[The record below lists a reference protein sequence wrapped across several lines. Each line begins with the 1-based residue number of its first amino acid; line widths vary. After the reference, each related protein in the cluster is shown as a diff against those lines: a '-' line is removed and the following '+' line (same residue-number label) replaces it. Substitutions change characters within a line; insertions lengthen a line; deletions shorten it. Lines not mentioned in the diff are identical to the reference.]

1 MIKAVLIAI
10 IVGVTIWSTQANNSK
25 ESECREELEQELHEY
40 VKLDGWQKLFTQH
53 FKFIVNENG
62 EVLSERKRLKFNTII
77 HNAIYGCNHERDDEV
92 DDCPNIYHGS
102 IRSCKHGKNIR
113 SAMFRAARCSFV
125 ELSVKHIVLS
135 DALLNSYPLNKF
147 NKIPAVVDKP
157 IREFG
162 ETVVNM
168 LTILSHGETGGLGEL
183 MALNLYLNNVYDTVF
198 LQKIPVEPV
207 TSSVDVKIARKHM
220 GDVHMMLLDKFYTY
234 WDTWCSDK
242 DIVTQYRLKYKNDE
256 FIVIL
261 DEMNKNIADAEELM
275 RSLNVSDNVVDLDFD
290 PKRIALTDFVN
301 HLVSNIPMP
310 NELLIDLKL
319 KAFEASFEFN
329 PQAMYAY
336 HKSVFRTIYICFYWT
351 TITHLKLGIQFIDE
365 MEIHENV
372 TKYRMNFIVDFIK
385 YLRPLTVFN
394 IHQTQF
400 PLKLSTEAS
409 GNLTSLL
416 SFLLKFFDNLR
427 NSNFKDVILLSRLEI
442 QKFVSLL
449 SADMET
455 MLNMKAP
462 ENYYFDTISYEKTLK
477 LMKSNYRVF
486 ARLVL
491 ATGGFKEDRINLI
504 KLKKFFFFLSEAV
517 EFDDIS

>member
-1 MIKAVLIAI
+1 MFKTVFLAI
-10 IVGVTIWSTQANNSK
+10 IVGATVWSTQANNSK
-25 ESECREELEQELHEY
+25 ESECIEELERELQAY
-40 VKLDGWQKLFTQH
+40 VKLDGWQKLFTRH

-92 DDCPNIYHGS
+92 DDCPNISHGS

-113 SAMFRAARCSFV
+113 SAIFRAARCGFA

-135 DALLNSYPLNKF
+135 ESLLNSYPLNKLDR
-147 NKIPAVVDKP
+147 IPSTVDKP

-168 LTILSHGETGGLGEL
+168 MSILSHGETGGLGEF
-183 MALNLYLNNVYDTVF
+183 MALNLYLDNVYDTVF
-198 LQKIPVEPV
+198 LHKIQAEQVA
-207 TSSVDVKIARKHM
+207 SSVDVEIAGKHI
-220 GDVHMMLLDKFYTY
+220 GDVHKMLLDKFYTF

-261 DEMNKNIADAEELM
+261 DEMNKNIEDADELM

-290 PKRIALTDFVN
+290 PKKIALTDFVN
-301 HLVSNIPMP
+301 HLVSNVPMP
-310 NELLIDLKL
+310 NELLVDLKL
-319 KAFEASFEFN
+319 KSFEASFEFN

-336 HKSVFRTIYICFYWT
+336 HKSIFRTIYMCFYWT

-365 MEIHENV
+365 IENYEV
-372 TKYRMNFIVDFIK
+372 TNHNMGFIVNFFK
-385 YLRPLTVFN
+385 YLRPLTIFN
-394 IHQTQF
+394 VHRSQF
-400 PLKLSTEAS
+400 PLKMSPEAS
-409 GNLTSLL
+409 SNLNDLL
-416 SFLLKFFDNLR
+416 FFLLKCFDDLKNT
-427 NSNFKDVILLSRLEI
+427 NSKDLILSSRKEI
-442 QKFVSLL
+442 QRFASLF

-462 ENYYFDTISYEKTLK
+462 ANYYFDTISYEKSLK

-486 ARLVL
+486 TRLVL
-491 ATGGFKEDRINLI
+491 ATCSFKEDRLNVI

-517 EFDDIS
+517 EFDDNS